1 MNTKNQTSYLHILSV
16 LVIVI
21 LCCINIRSMDYIFV
35 INDEFG
41 YWLHAVSAV
50 GYDWKDLIAET
61 PYYSWGYS
69 LWLVPIVAILPTP
82 ELWYKA
88 AILLNV
94 LFLIMSYF
102 LCYKSGKKLFA
113 DVDEKV
119 IALISLIVIIYPAN
133 VVYAQATWTESL
145 SYLLVWLETYLLICL
160 DEKFSLGK
168 FISAIIILLYSY
180 AVHNRSMGVVLAGI
194 VALILV
200 LVKHKKK
207 PGYFLSLFLIL
218 AAGYKGIELV
228 KAHQVN
234 SLWSNSKNSGINNV
248 GLNVQTVTN
257 YYVRLFE
264 QTKKLL
270 ISLAGKYFY
279 LIVASCLTLPIAVLR
294 ILKEL
299 IDSIKNRELWN
310 SHLIS
315 KIWIILVAGF
325 MYGICAIQMNA
336 WAARKDYVVYGRY
349 MENGMGPILFLALVY
364 CILLVKETR
373 IGLSISMISLLLG
386 VGVVYRLVSS
396 ASGWF
401 NTICSPAIG
410 AFYEAVSDMRL
421 TFIILVMISIVIFVL
436 IFASTFPKRKK
447 WMTGMVLI
455 CIGLT
460 FTGMGYHAS
469 QYAILKNRQPKDSV
483 TVPLRSKISGEL
495 AEEEIYFVKNDGLDW
510 TSLCPKY
517 FQFLIPDR
525 TIHVILQEEIE
536 QVMENDCII
545 MINPRDEEAIT
556 VLEDS
561 EDVEMIDRSDM
572 LVVYFVDAE

>member
-1 MNTKNQTSYLHILSV
+1 
-16 LVIVI
+16 
-21 LCCINIRSMDYIFV
+21 MDYIFV

-113 DVDEKV
+113 DIDEKV

-133 VVYAQATWTESL
+133 IVYAQATWTESL
-145 SYLLVWLETYLLICL
+145 LYSLVWLETYLLISL
-160 DEKFSLGK
+160 DEKFSAKKYVL
-168 FISAIIILLYSY
+168 AIIVLLYSY

-194 VALILV
+194 IALVLA

-207 PGYFLSLFLIL
+207 LGYYLSLFLIL
-218 AAGYKGIELV
+218 LVGYKGIELV
-228 KAHQVN
+228 KAHQIN
-234 SLWSNSKNSGINNV
+234 LLWSNSKNSGINNV

-257 YYVRLFE
+257 YYSRIFE
-264 QTKKLL
+264 QTKNLL
-270 ISLAGKYFY
+270 ISFAGKYFY
-279 LIVASCLTLPIAVLR
+279 LIIGSCLTLPIAVVGM
-294 ILKEL
+294 LKEL
-299 IDSIKNRELWN
+299 IDNIRSRKLWN
-310 SHLIS
+310 NYQLS

-325 MYGICAIQMNA
+325 MYGISVIQMNN
-336 WAARKDYVVYGRY
+336 WTARKDYVVYGRY
-349 MENGMGPILFLALVY
+349 MENGIGPILFLALIY
-364 CILLVKETR
+364 CISLVKETR
-373 IGLSISMISLLLG
+373 IGLGISLLSLLLG
-386 VGVVYRLVSS
+386 VWPVYLLVSN
-396 ASGWF
+396 AAGWF
-401 NTICSPAIG
+401 NTICSPVIG

-421 TFIILVMISIVIFVL
+421 TFIILVMISIVIFVI

-447 WMTGMVLI
+447 WMTGMALI

-460 FTGMGYHAS
+460 FTSMGYHAS

-495 AEEEIYFVKNDGLDW
+495 AEEKIYFVKNDGLDW

-525 TIHVILQEEIE
+525 AIHVILQEEIE
-536 QVMENDCII
+536 QVMEEDCII
-545 MINPRDEEAIT
+545 MMNPRDEEAIT
-556 VLEDS
+556 ILEDS
-561 EDVEMIDRSDM
+561 EDAEVIDMSDM
-572 LVVYFVDAE
+572 MVVYFVDVE